1 MENRK
6 ITVASSPHIKSNL
19 RVNKIMLDVIIALV
33 PVAAAGIYFNGI
45 EGLFLIL
52 TTIIGAMVS
61 EVIFKRLLHKKHSLY
76 DLSAVVSGM
85 ILGLI
90 LPVTTP
96 LWVAALSSA
105 FAIILV
111 KEIFGGLGQN
121 FMNPAVAAKI
131 FAVISYGNL
140 VVNSGFG
147 SATFMERFLGTAGGN
162 LGESSILA
170 IIVGGSYLAVKGV
183 IRVRVPFTIIVVS
196 LLFSQFVLGDITILG
211 GNSSIY
217 LVAFFLANDYASS
230 AITNGGKW
238 VYALLLA
245 VAVSVFIGVGENIE
259 GAYYA
264 ILLGNVF
271 APFIDT
277 FFKGKVDRK
286 KEATA

>member
-19 RVNKIMLDVIIALV
+19 RVNKIMLDVIIALI

-61 EVIFKRLLHKKHSLY
+61 EVVFKRLLHKKHSLY

-96 LWVAALSSA
+96 LWVAALSSV

-131 FAVISYGNL
+131 FAVVSYGNL
-140 VVNSGFG
+140 VVNGGFG

-170 IIVGGSYLAVKGV
+170 IIVGGSYLAVKGI
-183 IRVRVPFTIIVVS
+183 IRVRVPFTIIAVS
-196 LLFSQFVLGDITILG
+196 LLFSQFVLGDITILA

-217 LVAFFLANDYASS
+217 LIAFFIANDYASS
-230 AITNGGKW
+230 AITNDGKW
-238 VYALLLA
+238 VYALLVALA
-245 VAVSVFIGVGENIE
+245 ASVFIGVGENIE

-277 FFKGKVDRK
+277 FFKGKVDMK

>member
-19 RVNKIMLDVIIALV
+19 RVNKIMLDVIIALI
-33 PVAAAGIYFNGI
+33 PITAAGIYFNGTY
-45 EGLFLIL
+45 GLLLVLVSIL
-52 TTIIGAMVS
+52 GAIAT
-61 EVIFKRLLHKKHSLY
+61 EVLFKKALHKTHSLH
-76 DLSAVVSGM
+76 DLSAVVTGL

-90 LPVTTP
+90 LPVSTP
-96 LWVAALSSA
+96 LWVALIASA
-105 FAIILV
+105 FAIALV

-140 VVNSGFG
+140 VVNNGFDDA
-147 SATFMERFLGTAGGN
+147 SFIDRFLGTAGGN

-170 IIVGGSYLAVKGV
+170 ILVGGSYLAFKGI
-183 IRVRVPFTIIVVS
+183 IRVRVPLSIIAVS
-196 LLFSQFVLGDITILG
+196 LLFSQFVLGDLAILG
-211 GNSSIY
+211 SNSSVYFI
-217 LVAFFLANDYASS
+217 AFFMANDYASS

-238 VYALLLA
+238 IYGILVAIAAAL
-245 VAVSVFIGVGENIE
+245 FIGIGENIE

-264 ILLGNVF
+264 ILIGNVF
-271 APFIDT
+271 APFIDS
-277 FFKGKVDRK
+277 FFKGKVNTK

>member
-19 RVNKIMLDVIIALV
+19 RVNKIMLDVLIALI
-33 PVAAAGIYFNGI
+33 PVAAAGIYFNGMK
-45 EGLFLIL
+45 GLFLIL

-61 EVIFKRLLHKKHSLY
+61 EVVFKRLLHKKHSLN
-76 DLSAVVSGM
+76 DLSAAVTGM

-96 LWVAALSSA
+96 LWVAALSSV

-131 FAVISYGNL
+131 FAVVSYGNL

-147 SATFMERFLGTAGGN
+147 SATFMDRLLGSAGGN
-162 LGESSILA
+162 LGEASIVA
-170 IIVGGSYLAVKGV
+170 IIVGGMYLAVKGV

-196 LLFSQFVLGDITILG
+196 LVFSQIVLGDITILG

-217 LVAFFLANDYASS
+217 LIAFFLANDYASS

-238 VYALLLA
+238 VYALLVGIA
-245 VAVSVFIGVGENIE
+245 ASVFIGVGKNIE

-277 FFKGKVDRK
+277 FFKGKVDMK

>member
-6 ITVASSPHIKSNL
+6 ITVASSPHIKSSL
-19 RVNKIMLDVIIALV
+19 RVNKIMLDVIIALI

-61 EVIFKRLLHKKHSLY
+61 EVVFKRLLHKKHSLN

-90 LPVTTP
+90 LPVSTP
-96 LWVAALSSA
+96 LWVAALSSV

-131 FAVISYGNL
+131 FAVVSYGNL

-170 IIVGGSYLAVKGV
+170 IIVGGAYLAVKGV
-183 IRVRVPFTIIVVS
+183 IRVRVPFTIIAVS
-196 LLFSQFVLGDITILG
+196 LLFSQFVLGDFTILG

-217 LVAFFLANDYASS
+217 LIAFFLANDYASS

-238 VYALLLA
+238 VYALLVA
-245 VAVSVFIGVGENIE
+245 VAASVFIGVGENIE

-277 FFKGKVDRK
+277 FFKGKVDMK

>member
-19 RVNKIMLDVIIALV
+19 RVNKIMLDVIIALI
-33 PVAAAGIYFNGI
+33 PITAAGIYFNGTY
-45 EGLFLIL
+45 GLLLVLVSIL
-52 TTIIGAMVS
+52 GAIAT
-61 EVIFKRLLHKKHSLY
+61 EVLFKKALHKTHSLH
-76 DLSAVVSGM
+76 DLSAVVTGL

-90 LPVTTP
+90 LPVSTP
-96 LWVAALSSA
+96 LWIALIASA
-105 FAIILV
+105 FAIALV

-140 VVNSGFG
+140 VVNNGFDDA
-147 SATFMERFLGTAGGN
+147 SFIDRFLGTAGGN

-170 IIVGGSYLAVKGV
+170 ILVGGSYLAFKGI
-183 IRVRVPFTIIVVS
+183 IRVRVPLSIIAVS
-196 LLFSQFVLGDITILG
+196 LLFSQFVLGDLAILG
-211 GNSSIY
+211 SNSSVYFI
-217 LVAFFLANDYASS
+217 AFFMANDYASS

-238 VYALLLA
+238 IYGILVAIAAAL
-245 VAVSVFIGVGENIE
+245 FIGIGENIE

-264 ILLGNVF
+264 ILIGNVF
-271 APFIDT
+271 APFIDS
-277 FFKGKVDRK
+277 FFKGKVNTK

>member
-1 MENRK
+1 MENSK
-6 ITVASSPHIKSNL
+6 ITVASSPHIKSSL
-19 RVNKIMLDVIIALV
+19 RVNKIMLDVIIALI

-61 EVIFKRLLHKKHSLY
+61 EVVFKRLLHKKHSLN

-90 LPVTTP
+90 LPISTP
-96 LWVAALSSA
+96 LWVAALSSV

-131 FAVISYGNL
+131 FAVVSYGNL

-170 IIVGGSYLAVKGV
+170 IIVGGAYLAVKGV
-183 IRVRVPFTIIVVS
+183 IRVRVPFTIIAVS
-196 LLFSQFVLGDITILG
+196 LLFSQFVLGDFTILG
-211 GNSSIY
+211 GNGSIY
-217 LVAFFLANDYASS
+217 LIAFFIANDYASS

-245 VAVSVFIGVGENIE
+245 VAASVFIGVGENIE

-277 FFKGKVDRK
+277 FFKGKVDMK

>member
-33 PVAAAGIYFNGI
+33 PVTAAGIYFNGI
-45 EGLFLIL
+45 QGLFLIL
-52 TTIIGAMVS
+52 STIIGAMVS

-76 DLSAVVSGM
+76 DLSAIVTGM

-90 LPVTTP
+90 LPVNTP

-170 IIVGGSYLAVKGV
+170 IIIGGAYLAVKGV
-183 IRVRVPFTIIVVS
+183 IRVRVPFTIIAAS
-196 LLFSQFVLGDITILG
+196 LLFSQFILGDVAILA

-217 LVAFFLANDYASS
+217 LIAFFMANDYASS

-238 VYALLLA
+238 VYALI
-245 VAVSVFIGVGENIE
+245 VAIAASVFIGIGENIE

-277 FFKGKVDRK
+277 FFKGKVDMK

>member
-19 RVNKIMLDVIIALV
+19 RVNKIMLDVLIALI
-33 PVAAAGIYFNGI
+33 PVAAAGIYFNGMK
-45 EGLFLIL
+45 GLFLIL

-61 EVIFKRLLHKKHSLY
+61 EVVFKRLLHKKHSLN
-76 DLSAVVSGM
+76 DLSAAVTGM

-96 LWVAALSSA
+96 LWVAALSSV

-131 FAVISYGNL
+131 FAVVSYGNL
-140 VVNSGFG
+140 VFNSGFG
-147 SATFMERFLGTAGGN
+147 SATFMDRLLGSAGGN
-162 LGESSILA
+162 LGEASIVA
-170 IIVGGSYLAVKGV
+170 IIVGGMYLAVKGV

-196 LLFSQFVLGDITILG
+196 LVFSQIVLGDITILG

-217 LVAFFLANDYASS
+217 LIAFFLANDYASS

-238 VYALLLA
+238 VYALLVGIA
-245 VAVSVFIGVGENIE
+245 ASVFIGVGKNIE

-277 FFKGKVDRK
+277 FFKGKVDMK

>member
-19 RVNKIMLDVIIALV
+19 RVNKIMLDVLIALI
-33 PVAAAGIYFNGI
+33 PVAAAGIYFNGMK
-45 EGLFLIL
+45 GLFLIL

-61 EVIFKRLLHKKHSLY
+61 EVVFKRLLHKKHSLN
-76 DLSAVVSGM
+76 DLSAAVTGM

-96 LWVAALSSA
+96 LWVAALSSV

-131 FAVISYGNL
+131 FAVVSYGNL

-147 SATFMERFLGTAGGN
+147 SATFMDRLLGSAGGN
-162 LGESSILA
+162 LGEASIVA
-170 IIVGGSYLAVKGV
+170 IIVGGIYLAVKGV

-196 LLFSQFVLGDITILG
+196 LVFSQIVLGDITILG

-217 LVAFFLANDYASS
+217 LIAFFLANDYASS

-238 VYALLLA
+238 VYALLVGIA
-245 VAVSVFIGVGENIE
+245 ASVFIGVGKNIE

-277 FFKGKVDRK
+277 FFKGKVDMK

>member
-19 RVNKIMLDVIIALV
+19 RVNRIMLDVIIALI

-45 EGLFLIL
+45 DGLFLIL

-61 EVIFKRLLHKKHSLY
+61 ELIFKRLLHKKHSLY
-76 DLSAVVSGM
+76 DLSAVVSGL

-131 FAVISYGNL
+131 FAVISYGNI

-147 SATFMERFLGTAGGN
+147 SATFMERFIGTAGGN

-170 IIVGGSYLAVKGV
+170 ILVGGAYLAVKGV
-183 IRVRVPFTIIVVS
+183 IRVRVPFTIILVS

-217 LVAFFLANDYASS
+217 LIACFIANDYASS

-238 VYALLLA
+238 VYALLVGIAASL
-245 VAVSVFIGVGENIE
+245 FIGVGKNIE

-264 ILLGNVF
+264 ILIGNVF

-277 FFKGKVDRK
+277 FFKGKVDMK

>member
-19 RVNKIMLDVIIALV
+19 RVNRIMLDVIIALI

-45 EGLFLIL
+45 NGLFLIIV
-52 TTIIGAMVS
+52 TIAGAMSS
-61 EVIFKRLLHKKHSLY
+61 EFIFRTLLHKKHSLY
-76 DLSAVVSGM
+76 DLSAVVSGL

-90 LPVTTP
+90 LPVNTP
-96 LWVAALSSA
+96 LWVAALSSV
-105 FAIILV
+105 FGIMLV

-131 FAVISYGNL
+131 FAVISYGTL
-140 VVNSGFG
+140 VVNNGFG
-147 SATFMERFLGTAGGN
+147 EADFMERFLGTAGGN
-162 LGESSILA
+162 LGEASILA
-170 IIVGGSYLAVKGV
+170 IIVGGSYLAVKGI
-183 IRVRVPFTIIVVS
+183 IRVRIPVTIILVS
-196 LLFSQFVLGDITILG
+196 LAFSQFVLGDITILG
-211 GNSSIY
+211 ANSSIY
-217 LVAFFLANDYASS
+217 LIAFFLANDYASS

-238 VYALLLA
+238 VYAAL
-245 VAVSVFIGVGENIE
+245 VAISAAFFVGIGENIE

-264 ILLGNVF
+264 ILIGNVF

-277 FFKGKVDRK
+277 FFKGKVDMK